1 MTRISIRI
9 LTVLALAVGA
19 LSFAAVSYADEGGD
33 PAHGEHHS
41 KGEHKD
47 GEHHSKAHHEGNV
60 WRYSTTLTSSDSGTC
75 HVKDWATEVINRTYT
90 VRKGDGGV
98 YTVTVKDRGIFT
110 TVAGDS
116 PGKCET
122 ESHHGSVVTAGIKG
136 RMAGMLKSE
145 VLGSTT
151 FNPNASCTATDCFRA
166 DFLKA
171 FFGPTA
177 TYSCDTDQACKY
189 VYGYHSQDPALKYH
203 FWLDAGTAK
212 DGVLKAVNRGDIATA

>member
-1 MTRISIRI
+1 MTRTSTRI
-9 LTVLALAVGA
+9 LCVLALALGA
-19 LSFAAVSYADEGGD
+19 LSFAAVSSAGD
-33 PAHGEHHS
+33 GNEHGSHGEHHKSSEHGKHS
-41 KGEHKD
+41 KKS
-47 GEHHSKAHHEGNV
+47 EHHGNV
-60 WRYSTTLTSSDSGTC
+60 WRFSTTLTSSDSGTC
-75 HVKDWATEVINRTYT
+75 HVNDWATEVIQRTYT
-90 VRKGDGGV
+90 VSKGESGV
-98 YTVTVKDRGIFT
+98 YTVRVKDRGIFT

-122 ESHHGSVVTAGIKG
+122 KSHHGSVVTAGIEG
-136 RMAGMLKSE
+136 RMAGHLSSQ

-151 FNPNASCTATDCFRA
+151 FNPNATCTATDCFRA

-189 VYGYHSQDPALKYH
+189 VYNYHSKDPALKYDH
-203 FWLDAGTAK
+203 WLDAGTAK